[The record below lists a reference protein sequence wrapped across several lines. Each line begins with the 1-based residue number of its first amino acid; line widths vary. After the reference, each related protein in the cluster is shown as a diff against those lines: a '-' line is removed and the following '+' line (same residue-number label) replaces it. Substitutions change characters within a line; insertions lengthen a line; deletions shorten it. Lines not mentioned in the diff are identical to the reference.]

1 MSNIFDFSDD
11 NEENAAPIYD
21 NISALKPEPAFL
33 DGLNPEQKEAVRQ
46 TEGPLLVLAGAGTGK
61 TKVLTTRLAYILQ
74 NNNVRPWNC
83 LVVTFTNRAANEM
96 KERVRQFIGETVN
109 NVWLGTFHSICV
121 KILRKYPELA
131 GLRPNF
137 TILGE
142 DDQKRVIKKILQ
154 DNSIDEKQYTPQSVL
169 EKISRFKDKGLTIDR
184 ITNDFKTN
192 ITVFIYK
199 EYQTRLIELNCVD
212 FGDILLYVLDIL
224 QKNPN
229 VLKEYQER
237 FRYIMVDEYQD
248 TNVTQ
253 YLLLRLLSQKYRNIC
268 CVGDDDQSIY
278 SWRGAEIENILKFTE
293 DFPEAVTIRLER
305 NYRSVAN
312 ILTAASA
319 VISHN
324 TKRLGK
330 TLKVAEHSPVSSCNN
345 EKIKVVSTYSGDDE
359 AKYITQEIQRL
370 KYNDFNYEQ
379 IAVLVRTASQT
390 RAFEECFIKE
400 GIPYKVVGGL
410 KFYERAEI
418 RDMLAYFRLV
428 LQPSDDLAFERII
441 NKPARG
447 IGEKTIDKF
456 RNRAKADAIPLYQA
470 MVSMTSEGA
479 FSGKTK
485 NALENFIN
493 LMTEWRR
500 IMPAIPLGEFAE
512 TIVDESGY
520 MAMLEQDKSVE
531 APGRIENI
539 KELISVMSD
548 EENYPDLAEFLE
560 HVSLVIDNEYNDNA
574 NKVIVS
580 TLHAAKGLE
589 FDAVFLPGW
598 EEGIFPHQKCLD
610 GDDGGIEEE
619 RRLAYVA
626 ITRARRLLYI
636 TMAFN
641 RKLYGQWQN
650 NMPSRFLNELPPS
663 CIELINNT
671 GYGSVSEHTSA
682 YSKNNNNYSAS
693 YSSGQHS
700 KHYGNYDDGYAGGYR
715 SSYGSRYNGGY
726 KKTDKG
732 GYFDSYESAAY
743 DMSQDDEMSYKKV
756 KNDYFYQ
763 TKKTSPLTGSRVHHS
778 SFGYGRITGVD
789 GDKYEVIFDGYGKKK
804 IMKSF
809 LEFCES

>member
-11 NEENAAPIYD
+11 NDESAAPIYD

-33 DGLNPEQKEAVRQ
+33 DGLNPEQKDAVRQ

-131 GLRPNF
+131 NF

-224 QKNPN
+224 QKNPDI
-229 VLKEYQER
+229 LKEYQER
-237 FRYIMVDEYQD
+237 FKYIMVDEYQD

-293 DFPEAVTIRLER
+293 DFPEAVTIRLEQ

-370 KYNDFNYEQ
+370 KYNDFDYEQ
-379 IAVLVRTASQT
+379 MAVLVRTASQT

-470 MVSMTSEGA
+470 MVSMTTEGA

-500 IMPAIPLGEFAE
+500 IMQAIPLGEFAE

-548 EENYPDLAEFLE
+548 EENYPNLAEFLE

-671 GYGSVSEHTSA
+671 GYGSVSGNTSA
-682 YSKNNNNYSAS
+682 YSKNNNNYSNS

-715 SSYGSRYNGGY
+715 SSYGSRYNDSY

-743 DMSQDDEMSYKKV
+743 DMFQDDETSYKKV

-763 TKKTSPLTGSRVHHS
+763 TKKTSPLTGTRVHHS

-789 GDKYEVIFDGYGKKK
+789 GDKCEVIFDGYGKKK

>member
-1 MSNIFDFSDD
+1 MNNIFDFDNDD
-11 NEENAAPIYD
+11 ERLAAPVYD
-21 NISALKPEPAFL
+21 NISALKPVPSFL
-33 DGLNPEQKEAVRQ
+33 NGLNPEQKEAVLK
-46 TEGPLLVLAGAGTGK
+46 TEGALLVLAGAGTGK

-96 KERVRQFIGETVN
+96 KERVRQFIGDTVSS
-109 NVWLGTFHSICV
+109 VWLGTFHSICV

-131 GLRPNF
+131 GLQPNF

-154 DNSIDEKQYTPQSVL
+154 DSNIDEKQYSPQAVL
-169 EKISRFKDKGLTIDR
+169 EKISRLKDKGLTIDKV
-184 ITNDFKTN
+184 TTDYKSNLTA
-192 ITVFIYK
+192 FIYK
-199 EYQTRLIELNCVD
+199 EYQKRLLELNCVD
-212 FGDILLYVLDIL
+212 FGDILLYTLDIL
-224 QKNPN
+224 MKNAN
-229 VLKEYQER
+229 VLDEYQER
-237 FRYIMVDEYQD
+237 FHYIMVDEYQD

-312 ILTAASA
+312 ILAAASA

-330 TLKVAEHSPVSSCNN
+330 ILKVAEHSPVSDCEN

-359 AKYITQEIQRL
+359 AKYISQQIQRL
-370 KYNDFNYEQ
+370 KYNDYAYNQ
-379 IAVLVRTASQT
+379 MAVLVRTASQT
-390 RAFEECFIKE
+390 RAFEESFIKE

-418 RDMLAYFRLV
+418 RDMLAYFRLI
-428 LQPSDDLAFERII
+428 LQPNDDLAFERII

-447 IGEKTIDKF
+447 IGEKTIEKF
-456 RNRAKADAIPLYQA
+456 RDKSQKDRIPLYQA
-470 MVSMTSEGA
+470 MVNMVEENCFT
-479 FSGKTK
+479 GKTK
-485 NALENFIN
+485 QALEHFIQ
-493 LMTEWRR
+493 LTEEWRR
-500 IMPAIPLGEFAE
+500 LLAAVSLGEFAE
-512 TIVDESGY
+512 QVADESGY

-548 EENYPDLAEFLE
+548 KDNYPTLSEFLE
-560 HVSLVIDNEYNDNA
+560 HVSLVIDNEYNDNT
-574 NKVIVS
+574 NKVIIS

-598 EEGIFPHQKCLD
+598 EEGLFPHQKCLD
-610 GDDGGIEEE
+610 GDGNIEEE

-626 ITRARRLLYI
+626 ITRARKLLYI

-641 RKLYGQWQN
+641 RKLYGQWQS
-650 NMPSRFLNELPPS
+650 NMPSRFLNELPPQ
-663 CIELINNT
+663 CIELVNNT
-671 GYGSVSEHTSA
+671 GYASVSTQEESRYNRYDNTYSNKSPSRNYSSVSA
-682 YSKNNNNYSAS
+682 YS
-693 YSSGQHS
+693 
-700 KHYGNYDDGYAGGYR
+700 DGYSKGYYTAKR
-715 SSYGSRYNGGY
+715 
-726 KKTDKG
+726 KKRE
-732 GYFDSYESAAY
+732 GYFDSYENAAY
-743 DMSQDDEMSYKKV
+743 DMYEDENASSYPR
-756 KNDYFYQ
+756 NDYFYQ
-763 TKKTSPLTGSRVHHS
+763 TPKVSPLVGRRVRHTA
-778 SFGYGRITGVD
+778 FGYGRITQVD
-789 GDKYEVIFDGYGKKK
+789 GDKCEVLFDSCGKKK

-809 LEFCES
+809 LEIC

>member
-11 NEENAAPIYD
+11 NDESAAPIYD

-33 DGLNPEQKEAVRQ
+33 DGLNPEQKDAVRQ

-61 TKVLTTRLAYILQ
+61 TKVLTTRL
-74 NNNVRPWNC
+74 
-83 LVVTFTNRAANEM
+83 

-131 GLRPNF
+131 GLKPNF

-224 QKNPN
+224 QKNPDI
-229 VLKEYQER
+229 LKEYQER
-237 FRYIMVDEYQD
+237 FKYIMVDEYQD

-345 EKIKVVSTYSGDDE
+345 EKIKVASTYSGDDE

-370 KYNDFNYEQ
+370 KYNDFDYEQ
-379 IAVLVRTASQT
+379 MAVLVRTASQT

-441 NKPARG
+441 NKPTRG

-456 RNRAKADAIPLYQA
+456 RNRAKADATPLYQA
-470 MVSMTSEGA
+470 MVSMTSEGV

-500 IMPAIPLGEFAE
+500 IMQAIPLGEFAE

-548 EENYPDLAEFLE
+548 EENYPNLAEFLE

-671 GYGSVSEHTSA
+671 GYGSVSGNTSA
-682 YSKNNNNYSAS
+682 YSKNNNNYSNS
-693 YSSGQHS
+693 YYSGQHS

-743 DMSQDDEMSYKKV
+743 DMFQDDETSYKKV

-763 TKKTSPLTGSRVHHS
+763 TKKTSPLTGARVHHS

-789 GDKYEVIFDGYGKKK
+789 GDKCEVIFDGYGKKK